1 MGPLEKRALG
11 EAERLEWLRLIRSE
25 NVGPVTFYRLLE
37 FCGSAGEA
45 LARLPDLA
53 RKGGRKRALKIAG
66 MAEVEAE
73 YEKLTK
79 LGGWCLALVEP
90 HYPRLLAQTDGAPPV
105 ICGRGHPHLL
115 ERAKVVAIVGARNA
129 SAAGRGFA
137 ARMARELGDAGYLV
151 VSGMARGI
159 DTAAHDGALKSGTL
173 AVLGGGVDVV
183 YPRENEALYGR
194 LCESGA
200 ILAEA
205 PLGTEPQARHFPRR
219 NRIISGLSLGVIVV
233 EAAIRSGSLIT
244 ARLAAEQG
252 REVFAVPGSPL
263 DPRARGCNRL
273 IRDGAALIE
282 NAADV
287 LAALEQGIR
296 PLTAEPEQRSFAG
309 FDGPAAPEDLLDRQR
324 PKLEELL
331 GPVPVSVDEI
341 LRQCEIAPAV
351 LQVLLL
357 ELELAG
363 RLTRHAG
370 HRVSL
375 QPPDQL

>member
-1 MGPLEKRALG
+1 
-11 EAERLEWLRLIRSE
+11 
-25 NVGPVTFYRLLE
+25 
-37 FCGSAGEA
+37 
-45 LARLPDLA
+45 
-53 RKGGRKRALKIAG
+53 
-66 MAEVEAE
+66 
-73 YEKLTK
+73 
-79 LGGWCLALVEP
+79 
-90 HYPRLLAQTDGAPPV
+90 
-105 ICGRGHPHLL
+105 
-115 ERAKVVAIVGARNA
+115 
-129 SAAGRGFA
+129 
-137 ARMARELGDAGYLV
+137 
-151 VSGMARGI
+151 
-159 DTAAHDGALKSGTL
+159 
-173 AVLGGGVDVV
+173 
-183 YPRENEALYGR
+183 
-194 LCESGA
+194 
-200 ILAEA
+200 
-205 PLGTEPQARHFPRR
+205 
-219 NRIISGLSLGVIVV
+219 VV

>member
-1 MGPLEKRALG
+1 MGPLEKRELG
-11 EAERLEWLRLIRSE
+11 EAERLDWLRLIRSE
-25 NVGPVTFYRLLE
+25 NVGPITFYRLLE
-37 FCGSAGEA
+37 LCGTAGAA
-45 LARLPDLA
+45 LERLPDLA
-53 RKGGRKRALKIAG
+53 RKGGRKRTLKIAG
-66 MAEVEAE
+66 RSEVERE
-73 YEKLTK
+73 YERLLA

-90 HYPRLLAQTDGAPPV
+90 QYPYLLAQTDGAPPV
-105 ICGRGHPHLL
+105 ISGLGHRHLL
-115 ERAKVVAIVGARNA
+115 ERNKTVAIVGARNA

-137 ARMARELGDAGYLV
+137 AKLARELGDANYLL

-173 AVLGGGVDVV
+173 AVLGGGINII
-183 YPRENEALYGR
+183 YPRENEKLYR
-194 LCESGA
+194 QLCESGA
-200 ILAEA
+200 LVAEA

-244 ARLAAEQG
+244 ARLALEQG

-282 NAADV
+282 NAGDV
-287 LAALEQGIR
+287 LAALEEGIR

-309 FDGPAAPEDLLDRQR
+309 FDGQSAPEDLLDRLR
-324 PKLEELL
+324 PKVEELL
-331 GPVPVSVDEI
+331 GPVPVAVDEI
-341 LRQCEIAPAV
+341 LRQCDISPAV

-375 QPPDQL
+375 SEQPLL